1 MNEAQ
6 IKTLLKR
13 AYERISQL
21 EQELEASES
30 TGDTDIAIVGIGLR
44 FPNVFSLEDL
54 HQVLASGKN
63 NVKEVPEGRWD
74 IEKWLGV
81 ENEKGKA
88 YTFAGSYLEEIDR
101 FDHHFFNIPPEE
113 AQYTDPQ
120 QRMLLELSV
129 EAIQNAGLLLDDLSG
144 SSTGV
149 YIGTVNSG
157 FDELISLTPTEY
169 SPTGSIVASAAGKV
183 AYKLNLKGPAIS
195 LDTACS
201 SSLTAIHLA
210 RNSLLNKEIDY
221 ALAGGVNLILSPKGH
236 IGFSQLGAI
245 AEDGRCKTFS
255 DNANGFGRGEGGGIV
270 VLRRL
275 KDAIHDGNRILG
287 VISGSASNH
296 DGQSNGYTA
305 PSQMSQESVIKQALK
320 KAGVNPINVGYIET
334 HGTGTSLGDAIELQA
349 LNRVFQFNEK
359 LELGSVKAN
368 FGHTEYAAG
377 VISLARALLT
387 LNKGIVYPQIGIGQL
402 NSNFKW
408 DQSALNVNLEDSI
421 KQEKIDVTGIS
432 GFGISGTN
440 VHLIVERADN
450 PPNQSSQ
457 EKTKGL
463 ALFCSARSEGALLK
477 QVNKH
482 LANLKNLRA
491 KDVSHYVNSNL
502 AFRDHFE
509 YRLVFF
515 GNDKDGLIEEIESRL
530 SHHMDVPLSINPASK
545 GKKVFLF
552 PGQGGLWQGM
562 AQELY
567 IQSDFFRKTI
577 EKISKAF
584 EKWLP
589 ISISEKIREGSPDLL
604 VNEKVIQPALFS
616 IQITLAKLWIHYGY
630 HPDCVIGISLGEIA
644 AAHIAG
650 SISLEDAVKVITL
663 RSRYL
668 VEYVSDKKMCLIEV
682 DKATIND
689 FKSTYRDVEISGYYS
704 EKSFLIAA
712 SDTTLDQIQI
722 KCDSEE
728 WFCKRAETTIAS
740 HCSSVDLFLEDFR
753 SDIQDTLIHPTDCKM
768 FSTAYGRWMKPA
780 DYKPSYWLDNIRN
793 PIRFEAA
800 TKELLS
806 LGYSVFT
813 EISTNPTTSYYF
825 TASFP
830 SQNYIFQPTLIK
842 GQDSL
847 NSFKSS
853 LNLLYQN
860 GVNPSFGLVDNSF
873 LDFLPLYCWD
883 KEKFSIPYDNYD
895 ATDPAGQK
903 DQKYLIPEWKPVS
916 IKRSL
921 EEIEGEL
928 FLVSFNQYQ
937 WFHNQAYY
945 DPEKLISQLENLNQL
960 NSTVIID
967 LFGFDIAELP
977 KTLHW
982 LQDVARIK
990 NKDVNIVFAC
1000 TTSIPIK
1007 GSESNLNEYGYGWLG
1022 ICRSLSIEWDLGSVL
1037 WVDTDNSDFKNLK
1050 SFLLPN
1056 LPTHPFCIRNSE
1068 TYQLHLDYQSL
1079 PDGKKSNVNSALI
1092 VGGTSE
1098 MGLLIAG
1105 EYAKKGVR
1113 KLILHGRRPVLHSP
1127 SKDSSARDRKV
1138 SEKVQQLKNN
1148 GAEVYIT
1155 HGDLLNQQ
1163 TRKIL
1168 LNLIESK
1175 ELSIDDFVFC
1185 AGTSHPYSLLKD
1197 EPNDFLEQISIRSL
1211 GWRELVD
1218 FSNPS
1223 RVIFISSISSFF
1235 NSIGQAPYLFSNHVI
1250 DAWTLSQI
1258 NSPYKVISVLFPLW
1272 KDIGK
1277 AKEEGFL
1284 PETLLEHASNTNL
1297 KRHMHSLI
1305 DIDLPH
1311 SMVLGAADL
1320 ANNNTRS
1327 LWKSVPFLLE
1337 GSLKR
1342 RIEAMSMES
1351 THKDQVDSI
1360 VTTSDS
1366 VEAFLQELWF
1376 SLLGQKNVLS
1386 HNHFFQMGGNSVLL
1400 AKLSNRLKEKFP
1412 GIKITVKD
1420 LIQNLKFHEQAD
1432 LVRNLISERGA
1443 SEHPEI
1449 ILKASPRKKLYPTSE
1464 EQKQIWIQSQLD
1476 ENCALYNLTGVYMYQ
1491 GVLNVKAFEE
1501 SVIQLA
1507 NEQEIFRTR
1516 YVLQDGAIFQVIDPI
1531 ANLFFQEIE
1540 LDHDDALEPL
1550 MSDLFQRESNYGF
1563 DLETQHP
1570 FRVFVITQSDKG
1582 AFLLNLHHIAA
1593 DGWALGYYTRR
1604 LNEIYSQIIDGVPT
1618 AKQQLELT
1626 YKDYSVYQQ
1635 ENYLNSDKGRVDE
1648 QFWLGHL
1655 KDHVATD
1662 YLELQSERPEV
1673 FSFEGTKWSQLLP
1686 KDTFDKVRRTSQQL
1700 GVSLFAYLQA
1710 SLGLL
1715 LSYESNKENITT
1727 GTPFSTRVDKRLEHV
1742 VGNFVN
1748 VLPVCLEIPKDIS
1761 SATFIKNVQVQVS
1774 EIMNHQ
1780 QYPFNKIVQNI
1791 GLTRDP
1797 SRHPIFDIL
1806 FVLQNHEEADFK
1818 LKGVDIERRYID
1830 PEHSKLD
1837 LFIEIREKEESVE
1850 FNFEY
1855 NKKLFNDSVIRNHYL
1870 KWARL
1875 LDCIYLH
1882 LDDSIDQLFSY
1893 FRDETNTKQTS

>member
-6 IKTLLKR
+6 IKKLLKR
-13 AYERISQL
+13 AYERISHL
-21 EQELEASES
+21 EQELEAPVSMGE
-30 TGDTDIAIVGIGLR
+30 TDIAIVGIGLR
-44 FPNVFSLEDL
+44 FPSVNSLEDL
-54 HQVLASGKN
+54 HQVLVTGKSL
-63 NVKEVPEGRWD
+63 VKEVPRGRWD
-74 IEKWLGV
+74 IEKWLGGK
-81 ENEKGKA
+81 NEKAKA
-88 YTFAGSYLEEIDR
+88 YTFAGSYLEEIDQ

-113 AQYTDPQ
+113 AQHTDPQ

-129 EAIQNAGLLLDDLSG
+129 EAIQNAGLLLEDLSG

-157 FDELISLTPTEY
+157 FDELISITPTEY
-169 SPTGSIVASAAGKV
+169 SPTGSIVASAAGKI

-201 SSLTAIHLA
+201 SSLTAIHIA
-210 RNSLLNKEIDY
+210 SNSLLNQEIDY

-270 VLRRL
+270 VLRRF
-275 KDAIHDGNRILG
+275 KDAIDDGNRILG

-305 PSQMSQESVIKQALK
+305 PNQISQESVIKKALK
-320 KAGVNPINVGYIET
+320 KAGKSPINVGYIET

-349 LNRVFQFNEK
+349 LNKVFQFNEK

-377 VISLARALLT
+377 ILSLGRALLS
-387 LNKGIVYPQIGIGQL
+387 LNKGIVYPQIGIREL

-408 DQSALNVNLEDSI
+408 DQSPLNVNLEDNC
-421 KQEKIDVTGIS
+421 KQAKIDVTGIS

-440 VHLIVERADN
+440 VHLIVEGVDN
-450 PPNQSSQ
+450 QPNQSSQ
-457 EKTKGL
+457 ENTKGL

-482 LANLKNLRA
+482 LTNLKNIRA
-491 KDVSHYVNSNL
+491 EDVSQYAISNL
-502 AFRDHFE
+502 VFRDQFE
-509 YRLVFF
+509 YRLVFL
-515 GNDKDGLIEEIESRL
+515 GNDKDGLIEDIESSL
-530 SHHMDVPLSINPASK
+530 GLDMDVPLSVNPASK
-545 GKKVFLF
+545 GKNVFLF

-567 IQSDFFRKTI
+567 RQSNYFRKTI
-577 EKISKAF
+577 EKTSKAF

-589 ISISEKIREGSPDLL
+589 ISISEKIREGSPDLF
-604 VNEKVIQPALFS
+604 VNEKIIQPALFS
-616 IQITLAKLWIHYGY
+616 IQIALAKLWIHYGY
-630 HPDCVIGISLGEIA
+630 HPDCVIGISMGEIA

-650 SISLEDAVKVITL
+650 SISLDDAVKVIIF

-668 VEYVSDKKMCLIEV
+668 VEHVSDKKMCLIEV

-689 FKSTYRDVEISGYYS
+689 LQSTYRDIEISGYYS

-712 SDTTLDQIQI
+712 SDKTLDEIQK

-753 SDIQDTLIHPTDCKM
+753 SDIQDIPFQPTDCSM

-780 DYKPSYWLDNIRN
+780 DYKSSYWIDNIRN
-793 PIRFEAA
+793 PIRFETA

-830 SQNYIFQPTLIK
+830 SQKYIFQATLIK
-842 GQDSL
+842 GKDSL
-847 NSFKSS
+847 DSFKSS
-853 LNLLYQN
+853 INSLYQK
-860 GVNPSFGLVDNSF
+860 GVKPSFGLVDNSF
-873 LDFLPLYCWD
+873 LELLPLYCWD
-883 KEKFSIPYDNYD
+883 KEQFSIPYDNYD
-895 ATDPAGQK
+895 LTESVVQK
-903 DQKYLIPEWKPVS
+903 DQMYLIPEWKPVP
-916 IKRSL
+916 IERSL

-937 WFHNQAYY
+937 WFHNQAYF
-945 DPEKLISQLENLNQL
+945 DPEKLISLLENSNQL

-977 KTLHW
+977 KTLQW
-982 LQDVARIK
+982 LQGVALIK
-990 NKDVNIVFAC
+990 NRNVNIVFAC
-1000 TTSIPIK
+1000 AKSIPIT
-1007 GSESNLNEYGYGWLG
+1007 GNESKLNEYGYGWLG
-1022 ICRSLSIEWDLGSVL
+1022 ICRSLSIEWELGFVL
-1037 WVDTDNSDFKNLK
+1037 WVDTDNGDFNNLK

-1056 LPTHPFCIRNSE
+1056 FPTQPFCIRNSE
-1068 TYQLHLDYQSL
+1068 TYQLHLDYKSL
-1079 PDGKKSNVNSALI
+1079 PEGKKSNVNSALI
-1092 VGGTSE
+1092 IGGTSE
-1098 MGLLIAG
+1098 MGLLIAD
-1105 EYAKKGVR
+1105 EYVKKGVR
-1113 KLILHGRRPVLHSP
+1113 TLILHGRRPVRFSL
-1127 SKDSSARDRKV
+1127 SKESSDRDLKV
-1138 SEKVQQLKNN
+1138 SEKVQQLKSK
-1148 GAEVYIT
+1148 GVEVYIT
-1155 HGDLLNQQ
+1155 DGDLLNPQ
-1163 TRKIL
+1163 TRKAL

-1175 ELSIDDFVFC
+1175 KVFIDDFVFC
-1185 AGTSHPYSLLKD
+1185 AGTSHHYSLLKD
-1197 EPNDFLEQISIRSL
+1197 EPNEFLEQTSIRSL

-1218 FSNPS
+1218 LSNPN

-1235 NSIGQAPYLFSNHVI
+1235 NSIGQAPYLFGNHVI
-1250 DAWTLSQI
+1250 DAWTLGQSD
-1258 NSPYKVISVLFPLW
+1258 SPYKVISVLFPLW

-1277 AKEEGFL
+1277 AKEDGFL
-1284 PETLLEHASNTNL
+1284 PETLLEHASNIDL
-1297 KRHMHSLI
+1297 KRHMHRLI
-1305 DIDLPH
+1305 DIDLPY

-1327 LWKSVPFLLE
+1327 LWKNVPFLLE

-1342 RIEAMSMES
+1342 RIEAMSVES
-1351 THKDQVDSI
+1351 THNEQVDLI
-1360 VTTSDS
+1360 VPSSDS

-1376 SLLGQKNVLS
+1376 SLLGQKNILS

-1400 AKLSNRLKEKFP
+1400 AKLLNRLKGKFP
-1412 GIKITVKD
+1412 EIKITVKD

-1432 LVRNLISERGA
+1432 LVRNLISDKGA

-1449 ILKASPRKKLYPTSE
+1449 ILKASSKKELYPASE

-1476 ENCALYNLTGVYMYQ
+1476 KNCALYNLTGVYMYH

-1501 SVIQLA
+1501 SVNQLA
-1507 NEQEIFRTR
+1507 IEQEIFRTR
-1516 YVLQDGAIFQVIDPI
+1516 YVLQDGAIFQVIDPT
-1531 ANLFFQEIE
+1531 AKLFFQKIE
-1540 LDHDDALEPL
+1540 LDQDDALEPL
-1550 MSDLFQRESNYGF
+1550 MSELFQRESNYGF

-1570 FRVFVITQSDKG
+1570 FRVFVISQRDKG

-1604 LNEIYSQIIDGVPT
+1604 LNEVYSQIIEGVPT
-1618 AKQQLELT
+1618 SKQQLELT

-1635 ENYLNSDKGRVDE
+1635 ENYLDSDKGRVDE
-1648 QFWLGHL
+1648 QFWLRQL

-1662 YLELQSERPEV
+1662 YLELKSERPDV
-1673 FSFEGTKWSQLLP
+1673 FSFVGTKWSQLLP
-1686 KDTFDKVRRTSQQL
+1686 KDTFDKVRHTSQQL

-1748 VLPVCLEIPKDIS
+1748 ILPVCLEIPKDIS
-1761 SATFIKNVQVQVS
+1761 LATFIKNVQVQVS
-1774 EIMNHQ
+1774 DIMNHQ

-1797 SRHPIFDIL
+1797 SRHPVFDIL

-1818 LKGVDIERRYID
+1818 LKGLEIERRHID

-1837 LFIEIREKEESVE
+1837 LFIEIREKEESLE

-1855 NKKLFNDSVIRNHYL
+1855 NKELFNDSVIRNHFL
-1870 KWARL
+1870 KWKRL
-1875 LDCIYLH
+1875 LDCICLQ

-1893 FRDETNTKQTS
+1893 FRDESNENS